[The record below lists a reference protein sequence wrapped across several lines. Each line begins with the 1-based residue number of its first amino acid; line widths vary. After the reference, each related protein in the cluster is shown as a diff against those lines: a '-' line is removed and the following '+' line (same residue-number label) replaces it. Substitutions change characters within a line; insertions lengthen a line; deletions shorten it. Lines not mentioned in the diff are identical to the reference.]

1 MQRIAISDIE
11 ADRRREI
18 STLFEQRRIRCA
30 QVVGQHI
37 QPLIRE
43 LILQEADEALTADRA
58 EYPTNRYRPSASDG
72 STPRSAKKYSTR
84 NSAFS
89 SMSCAGTEQ
98 QRTAL

>member
-1 MQRIAISDIE
+1 MK
-11 ADRRREI
+11 ADRRREMPA
-18 STLFEQRRIRCA
+18 LFEQRRIRCV

-37 QPLIRE
+37 QPLIQE
-43 LILQEADEALTADRA
+43 LVLQEADEALRVDRA

-72 STPRSAKKYSTR
+72 STKRSSTR